1 LRNVSVPAVQDP
13 SPCPKEKEAPSSLFG
28 KIEDA
33 FLCILSIHVWGRD
46 AGALR
51 ESTDALARGLA
62 ALPPEELRPLLRRSS
77 REVDAAL
84 LFTGLWGTP
93 SFRDVLARGAERRR
107 GGLPEAEPDASVP
120 GRTYEERLSTPF
132 VAFLLAGTDFP
143 FTEEELSGIRSGDGV
158 RAADIRAARGH
169 RTRGGIAEEV
179 RGVRAGEER
188 AE

>member
-1 LRNVSVPAVQDP
+1 MRNVSVPAAPAVQDP

-51 ESTDALARGLA
+51 ESTDALARRLA

-84 LFTGLWGTP
+84 LFAGLWGTP
-93 SFRDVLARGAERRR
+93 SFRDVLARGSEKRR
-107 GGLPEAEPDASVP
+107 GSPSEAEADSGNPL
-120 GRTYEERLSTPF
+120 RTCAESLSTPF

-143 FTEEELSGIRSGDGV
+143 FTMK
-158 RAADIRAARGH
+158 
-169 RTRGGIAEEV
+169 
-179 RGVRAGEER
+179 
-188 AE
+188 